1 MLPCRRSRTRQPRP
15 GWSVDEGGSAGM
27 VALPM
32 SKRPLPPGIEPI
44 SADEARRLIRQTDP
58 EGLAALM
65 ARAKAVRE
73 AVHGNEISLCGI
85 TSAKSGRCPEDCGFC
100 QQSAHFKDTGA
111 PEYPMIGADEMV
123 AQAKLAE
130 QAGARE
136 FSIVASGTRVSKE
149 AELAALEEA
158 VRRIRAE
165 TTLEP
170 CASLGLMRRPELA
183 RLKAAGLMHYHH
195 NLETARSH
203 FGNVC
208 TTHAYDEQLETVR
221 AAKELGF
228 ELCTGGILG
237 MGETPDQ
244 RVEFALTLRE
254 LDVDCVP
261 VNFLNPRPGTPM
273 ADVKAITAEECLA
286 AVAVFRLMMPAA
298 HIFVMGGREVN
309 LGDRQDLIFEA
320 GADGTMV
327 GNYLTSAGLTP
338 EQVVAMIRGQGLA
351 VRPTGAP
358 ERWAFR
364 GQAPGETAW
373 NTRAPEG
380 DRPRLSVVR

>member
-1 MLPCRRSRTRQPRP
+1 
-15 GWSVDEGGSAGM
+15 
-27 VALPM
+27 
-32 SKRPLPPGIEPI
+32 
-44 SADEARRLIRQTDP
+44 
-58 EGLAALM
+58 
-65 ARAKAVRE
+65 
-73 AVHGNEISLCGI
+73 
-85 TSAKSGRCPEDCGFC
+85 
-100 QQSAHFKDTGA
+100 
-111 PEYPMIGADEMV
+111 
-123 AQAKLAE
+123 
-130 QAGARE
+130 
-136 FSIVASGTRVSKE
+136 
-149 AELAALEEA
+149 
-158 VRRIRAE
+158 
-165 TTLEP
+165 
-170 CASLGLMRRPELA
+170 MRRPELA

-309 LGDRQDLIFEA
+309 LGEQQDRIFDA

-327 GNYLTSAGLTP
+327 GNYLTSAGTQPSDVVGMIRRRGLQVKPTP
-338 EQVVAMIRGQGLA
+338 EA
-351 VRPTGAP
+351 

-364 GQAPGETAW
+364 GEAPRGEAGW
-373 NTRAPEG
+373 NQRALGG
-380 DRPRLSVVR
+380 DRKGPLPVVR